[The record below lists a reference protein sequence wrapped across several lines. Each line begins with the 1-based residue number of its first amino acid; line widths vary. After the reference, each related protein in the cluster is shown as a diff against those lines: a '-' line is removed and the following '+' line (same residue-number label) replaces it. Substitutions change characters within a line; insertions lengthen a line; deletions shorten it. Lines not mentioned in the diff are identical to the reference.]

1 MQDDDALLADAFRD
15 LHGPR
20 LHGFAMLITL
30 GDERAAERAAAG
42 ALAAGAERAAALRHP
57 ERAAAW
63 LRARALHELG
73 RWPRGGTSIPAA
85 SRREALARLGVD
97 DGVYEALAPMTVR
110 ARAALVAS
118 AIERFEPID
127 IETILDAG
135 PAATR
140 RAVANARDRYLRW
153 VRAEP
158 GLPPTEP
165 ASNPDGE
172 LAKRVMA
179 VVSRAISA
187 TGRRR

>member
-1 MQDDDALLADAFRD
+1 MQDEDATLANAFRD

-30 GDERAAERAAAG
+30 GDERAAERAAG
-42 ALAAGAERAAALRHP
+42 RALAAGAERAAALRHP

-63 LRARALHELG
+63 LRARTLHELS
-73 RWPRGGTSIPAA
+73 RWPRGGRSIPAA
-85 SRREALARLGVD
+85 SRQEALARLGVD
-97 DGVYEALAPMTVR
+97 DGVYEALTPMTMR

-140 RAVANARDRYLRW
+140 RAVANARDQYLRL
-153 VRAEP
+153 VREEP
-158 GLPPTEP
+158 GDVAGDP

-179 VVSRAISA
+179 VVSRAMSA